1 MLGVCWTQ
9 TELCLFWVSGLNL
22 DRGRVKV
29 GQSLFVSGRGGG
41 EKKSTDEIKKRNGV
55 GVNAR
60 ERPPRVCV
68 LVSQAQE
75 ERCSAAQIRKR

>member
-29 GQSLFVSGRGGG
+29 GQSLFVCRGGG
-41 EKKSTDEIKKRNGV
+41 GGRKSR
-55 GVNAR
+55 R
-60 ERPPRVCV
+60 MR
-68 LVSQAQE
+68 
-75 ERCSAAQIRKR
+75 